1 MTKIWEQAVYVARLG
16 HLQGEAFTGEG
27 KPPQES
33 PDEIE
38 QHPAVIHVIFQATLL
53 QHLICDAR
61 YSKSIEHQFI

>member
-1 MTKIWEQAVYVARLG
+1 MAKIWEQAVYVASLG

-38 QHPAVIHVIFQATLL
+38 QHPAVIHVIF
-53 QHLICDAR
+53 
-61 YSKSIEHQFI
+61 